1 MPINKQMSISELKHT
16 IIPKVG
22 ELIREYQSKYGNPR
36 YIKLPEP
43 MYDALKF
50 DRGIYVDELKN
61 GSPEVLCGLVV
72 CPTKSISTID
82 EIEVF

>member
-1 MPINKQMSISELKHT
+1 MVDACNLSISELKHI
-16 IIPKVG
+16 IIPKAG
-22 ELIREYQSKYGNPR
+22 KMIREYQSKYGNPR

-50 DRGIYVDELKN
+50 DRCIYADELKI

>member
-1 MPINKQMSISELKHT
+1 MLINKQMSIGELKHI

-22 ELIREYQSKYGNPR
+22 KLIREYQSKYGNPR